1 MITWAIG
8 GREDEDVGLG
18 AVSGAA
24 VVVVEAALVAAVASL
39 VASFCFAISYP
50 RPRKYRF
57 LQIWIIN

>member
-8 GREDEDVGLG
+8 GRDDEPAGLG

-39 VASFCFAISYP
+39 AASFCFAISYP
-50 RPRKYRF
+50 RPGK
-57 LQIWIIN
+57 